1 MHAPSST
8 PKAELDSQ
16 PLCMHLIAHTN
27 RQRDLSSAGG
37 SPKGQS
43 RLKSEVRRPCLS
55 SKTGMIRTPLSQLS
69 YSVQVV
75 QPDPVQED
83 SVFLSLYI
91 WALVLLRVHT

>member
-1 MHAPSST
+1 
-8 PKAELDSQ
+8 
-16 PLCMHLIAHTN
+16 MHLIAHTN

-43 RLKSEVRRPCLS
+43 RLKSEVRRRPCLS
-55 SKTGMIRTPLSQLS
+55 SKAGMVRTPLSQLS

-75 QPDPVQED
+75 QSDPVQED